1 MKVLN
6 MRIRIV
12 SLQREWKIYFLKK
25 NLVLKKNV
33 YLRSPKN
40 KYVRKKQ
47 KLLKMKKNE
56 YFQDVYI
63 FSPANNIITSV
74 DRPVLRVL

>member
-25 NLVLKKNV
+25 NLVLKKKCI
-33 YLRSPKN
+33 SQITEN

-63 FSPANNIITSV
+63 FFPS
-74 DRPVLRVL
+74 